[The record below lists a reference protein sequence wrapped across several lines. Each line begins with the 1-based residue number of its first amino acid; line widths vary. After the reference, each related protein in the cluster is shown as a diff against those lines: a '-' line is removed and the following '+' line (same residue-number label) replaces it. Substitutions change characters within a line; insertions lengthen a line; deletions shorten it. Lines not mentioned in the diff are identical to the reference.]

1 MTCQAGP
8 GLAPTTAPPTLLSP
22 FISQTAALPSSFC
35 QRMSAVPL
43 PLKSPA
49 IFAGREPPGLCPD
62 AVSSTAILMC
72 QAGPGLAPTTALFK
86 TLAPSSSQ
94 TAARPS
100 SFCQIMSDLP
110 SPLTSSAPLT
120 CPVDAPACRAATI
133 ALPKDVGLA
142 VAVAIAGAL
151 HVPGRARIAA
161 NYGAGDLRGSVHQP
175 DSGAPVVVLPQDVRL
190 LVGVEIAGILH

>member
-49 IFAGREPPGLCPD
+49 IFADREPPGLCPD
-62 AVSSTAILMC
+62 GESSTAILTC

-110 SPLTSSAPLT
+110 SPLTSSAPLMCHEVPGLLPT
-120 CPVDAPACRAATI
+120 
-133 ALPKDVGLA
+133 ALPDICVAPFISQTAARPSSFCHRMSDFPSALKSPASFTCQVGPGLA
-142 VAVAIAGAL
+142 PTALPESSAVPFISQIAG
-151 HVPGRARIAA
+151 
-161 NYGAGDLRGSVHQP
+161 
-175 DSGAPVVVLPQDVRL
+175 
-190 LVGVEIAGILH
+190 